1 MVQKEVADMLR
12 GRILVGHALH
22 NDLKVL
28 LPPAATRMPSC
39 WLAVCSAR
47 HGRALSVF
55 LNLCLCWESSSDS
68 VRDRLASSCCIPGAV
83 LGILCERD
91 LL

>member
-1 MVQKEVADMLR
+1 MQKEVADMLR

-47 HGRALSVF
+47 HRSGSFSVSEF
-55 LNLCLCWESSSDS
+55 VPL
-68 VRDRLASSCCIPGAV
+68 
-83 LGILCERD
+83 LGIL
-91 LL
+91 